1 MAIFGPKAWVN
12 TLGKMSIFP
21 LFRLLVIIAQKGA
34 FSSQNIKKDI
44 FLCYIAQKKKVG
56 KMAIFGGKPCVDPLG
71 KMSILRLFRLLV
83 FTAQKGVFS
92 FQNIIKH
99 IFLPYIAK
107 KKESWK
113 NGHFWTKT
121 MGQPLSKNVNFWT
134 FWTSCFYRLE
144 RRFFVLE
151 YHKTHFPALY
161 CLKKKS
167 WKYCHFWTKT
177 MG

>member
-21 LFRLLVIIAQKGA
+21 LFGLLVIIAQKGA

-107 KKESWK
+107 KKKKLEILPFMDQNHGLTPQEK
-113 NGHFWTKT
+113 RQFLDFFDFLFL
-121 MGQPLSKNVNFWT
+121 QPRKA
-134 FWTSCFYRLE
+134 
-144 RRFFVLE
+144 FF
-151 YHKTHFPALY
+151 H
-161 CLKKKS
+161 S
-167 WKYCHFWTKT
+167 RIS
-177 MG
+177 